1 VDWIGDVLER
11 PGALEP
17 RADAILAPGRRPLT
31 YGGLAELVGGV
42 AGGLSRVGLGE
53 GARVALVVENGPEAA
68 CAFLALARAA
78 AVAPLN
84 PAYRAQELAFYLEDI
99 RADALVVAAAL
110 DTPAREVAGKL
121 GIRVLEL
128 TSDDSAP
135 AGVFAIDGVPP
146 SAPLDTGPGPDAVAL
161 LLHTSGTTA
170 RPKLVPLTHRQL
182 AASAGNVAATLG
194 LTPTDRCLNV
204 MPLFH
209 IHGLVAALLASLRAG
224 ASVGCTPGFHQLHFF
239 DWVDELDPTWYT
251 AVPTMHAAVLAR
263 APDHEETVGRQRL
276 RFVRSSS
283 AALPVPVLEGL
294 EQTFGAPVVEAYGMT
309 EAAHQM
315 ASNPLPPGVS
325 KPGTVGRASGP
336 EIAVLDPD
344 GRVLRAGETG
354 EVAVRGPN
362 VFAGYEANPD
372 ANEAAFSNGWFR
384 TGDEGSLDDDGYLTL
399 RGRLKEIINRGGE
412 KISPLEI
419 DDALLRHPAVR
430 QAVTFSMDD
439 PLLGE
444 EVAAAVVVG
453 PDSGAGERELQDFVA
468 QQLAPF
474 KVPRRIVV
482 VYEIPKGPTG
492 KVQRIGLAERLGVRG
507 KETAV
512 TPDRRPPYGFLEH
525 ELVGI
530 WESVLGLPGLG
541 VADDFFALGGDSILG
556 AEAVARIRELVGDPD
571 LPLTS
576 IVRAPTPAA
585 MAHEIFAGIG
595 LGASGIVPLQASG
608 TRTPLFLVHPG
619 DGDVLAYPVLARLLG
634 PDQPSYALR
643 ARGIDDGRATPS
655 SLPELAAEY
664 VEAVREVQPYGPYA
678 LGGFCLGGPIAAEMA
693 NQLAAAGEETAAL
706 ILLDPRFPRPG
717 GLRYS
722 AWLARRRARQGR
734 LTAAVAR
741 RLGRRTDASPARD
754 LGEKTACHADL
765 ARIREGYRPRPADV
779 PATVVLSDGFE
790 DYELPDWY
798 LRTVIQRPR
807 RWKRVG
813 GEHGRLLLPPRVHEV
828 AREIRAALAEA
839 LPQSLPNGAARDRAA
854 PSTTEVRAGSTSG
867 SGA

>member
-1 VDWIGDVLER
+1 VDRIGDVLER

-31 YGGLAELVGGV
+31 RSGLAKLVGGV
-42 AGGLSRVGLGE
+42 AGGLRQAGLGE

-68 CAFLALARAA
+68 CAFLALSEAA

-99 RADALVVAAAL
+99 RADALLVDAAL
-110 DTPAREVAGKL
+110 DTPAREVASGL

-128 TSDDSAP
+128 MADPSAP
-135 AGVFAIDGVPP
+135 AGVFAIDGVPE
-146 SAPLDTGPGPDAVAL
+146 SPLDGPSDPDAVAL

-182 AASAGNVAATLG
+182 AASAGNVAGTLG
-194 LTPTDRCLNV
+194 LTPSDRCLNV

-209 IHGLVAALLASLRAG
+209 IHGLVAALLASLGAG
-224 ASVGCTPGFHQLHFF
+224 AAVACTPGFHQLHVFEWF
-239 DWVDELDPTWYT
+239 DELAPTWYT

-263 APDHEETVGRQRL
+263 APHHAGPVEQHRL
-276 RFVRSSS
+276 RFIRSSS

-294 EQTFGAPVVEAYGMT
+294 ERTFGVPVVEAYGMT

-315 ASNPLPPGVS
+315 ASNPLPPGGR
-325 KPGTVGRASGP
+325 KPGTVGRAAGP
-336 EIAVLDPD
+336 EVAVLDAD
-344 GRVLRAGETG
+344 GRVLPPGEIG

-362 VFAGYEANPD
+362 VFDGYEANPD
-372 ANEAAFSNGWFR
+372 ANDAAFTDGWFR
-384 TGDEGSLDDDGYLTL
+384 TGDEGSLDDEGYLTL

-430 QAVTFSMDD
+430 QAVTFAMED

-453 PDSGAGERELQDFVA
+453 SDPPAGERELQDFVA

-482 VYEIPKGPTG
+482 VDEIPKGPTG
-492 KVQRIGLAERLGVRG
+492 KVQRIGLADRLGIEP
-507 KETAV
+507 KTTAA
-512 TPDRRPPYGFLEH
+512 TPDQRPPYGFLEN

-530 WESVLGLPGLG
+530 WESVLGRSGLG

-556 AEAVARIRELVGDPD
+556 AEAVARIRELVDDPD

-576 IVRAPTPAA
+576 IVRAPTPGA

-595 LGASGIVPLQASG
+595 LGTSGVVPLQPAG

-634 PDQPSYALR
+634 SDQPSYALR
-643 ARGIDDGRATPS
+643 ARGIDDGRPTPA
-655 SLPELAAEY
+655 SLSELAADY
-664 VEAVREVQPYGPYA
+664 VAGIRRFQPHGPYA

-693 NQLAAAGEETAAL
+693 AQLAAAGEETAAL
-706 ILLDPRFPRPG
+706 ILLDPRFRRPE
-717 GLRYS
+717 GLRYGV
-722 AWLARRRARQGR
+722 WLARRRAGQGR
-734 LTAAVAR
+734 LTAAVAN
-741 RLGRRTDASPARD
+741 RLGRRAEGRSSR
-754 LGEKTACHADL
+754 LGEKATLHAGL
-765 ARIREGYRPRPADV
+765 ARIREGHVPRPVDV
-779 PATVVLSDGFE
+779 SATVVLSDGFDE
-790 DYELPDWY
+790 YELPDWY
-798 LRTVIQRPR
+798 LRSVIRRPR
-807 RWKRVG
+807 RWRRVG
-813 GEHGRLLLPPRVHEV
+813 GEHGRMLLPPRVHEV
-828 AREIRAALAEA
+828 AREIRSALDVA
-839 LPQSLPNGAARDRAA
+839 LPQSLPGGAAPGGATPPGA
-854 PSTTEVRAGSTSG
+854 SLTAGSTSG
-867 SGA
+867 SGS

>member
-1 VDWIGDVLER
+1 VDRIGDVLER

-31 YGGLAELVGGV
+31 HGELGELVGGV
-42 AGGLSRVGLGE
+42 AGGLRHAGLGE
-53 GARVALVVENGPEAA
+53 GARVALLVENGPEAA
-68 CAFLALARAA
+68 SAFLALARTA

-99 RADALVVAAAL
+99 RADALVVDAAL
-110 DTPAREVAGKL
+110 DTPAREVAGDL

-128 TSDDSAP
+128 TADDSAP
-135 AGVFAIDGVPP
+135 AGVFTIEGVRAA
-146 SAPLDTGPGPDAVAL
+146 APDTGPEPDAVAL

-170 RPKLVPLTHRQL
+170 RPKLVPLTHGQL
-182 AASAGNVAATLG
+182 AASAANVAATLR
-194 LTPTDRCLNV
+194 LTPSDRCLNV

-209 IHGLVAALLASLRAG
+209 IHGLVAALLASLRAS
-224 ASVGCTPGFHQLHFF
+224 AAVACTPGFHQLHFF
-239 DWVDELDPTWYT
+239 DWVDELAPSWYT

-263 APDHEETVGRQRL
+263 AHDHDETVGRHRL
-276 RFVRSSS
+276 RFIRSSS
-283 AALPVPVLEGL
+283 AALPVTVLEGL
-294 EQTFGAPVVEAYGMT
+294 ERTFGVPVLEAYGMT

-315 ASNPLPPGVS
+315 ASNPLPPGVR
-325 KPGTVGRASGP
+325 KPGTVGRTAGP
-336 EIAVLDPD
+336 EIAVLDPG
-344 GRVLRAGETG
+344 GRVLSPGEIG

-362 VFAGYEANPD
+362 VFAGYEGSPG

-384 TGDEGSLDDDGYLTL
+384 TGDEGSLDDEGYLTL

-419 DDALLRHPAVR
+419 DDVLLRHPAVR

-453 PDSGAGERELQDFVA
+453 PESAAGERELQDFVA

-492 KVQRIGLAERLGVRG
+492 KVQRIGLAEHLGVRG

-556 AEAVARIRELVGDPD
+556 AEAVARIRELVDDPD

-595 LGASGIVPLQASG
+595 LGTSGIVPLQASG

-643 ARGIDDGRATPS
+643 ARGIDDGRPTPA
-655 SLPELAAEY
+655 SLSELAAEY
-664 VEAVREVQPYGPYA
+664 VAAVRRVQPHGPYV
-678 LGGFCLGGPIAAEMA
+678 LGGFCLGGPIAAEMTG
-693 NQLAAAGEETAAL
+693 QLAAAGEQTAAL
-706 ILLDPRFPRPG
+706 ILLDPRFRRPE

-722 AWLARRRARQGR
+722 VWLAGRRARQGR
-734 LTAAVAR
+734 LTAAVAKRLAR
-741 RLGRRTDASPARD
+741 RDAPPRD
-754 LGEKTACHADL
+754 LGEKAACHAGL
-765 ARIREGYRPRPADV
+765 ARIRENHLPRPVNA

-798 LRTVIQRPR
+798 LRTVIRRPR
-807 RWKRVG
+807 RWRRVG
-813 GEHGRLLLPPRVHEV
+813 GEHGRLLLPPLVHEV
-828 AREIRAALAEA
+828 AREVRGALDEA
-839 LPQSLPNGAARDRAA
+839 LPPSRPGGAAPGGAA
-854 PSTTEVRAGSTSG
+854 PPEASLTAGSTSG